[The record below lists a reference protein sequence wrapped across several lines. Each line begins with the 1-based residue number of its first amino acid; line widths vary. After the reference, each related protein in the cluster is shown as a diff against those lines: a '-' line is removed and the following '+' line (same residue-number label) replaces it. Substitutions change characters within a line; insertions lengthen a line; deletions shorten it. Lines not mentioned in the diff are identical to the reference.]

1 MGGKSKTF
9 ASLIFNFLIMRYL
22 DKWNQTKES
31 VQELLNEVPDF
42 VITYRA
48 NLENFEEIEELSRDL
63 LKIEGLW
70 KKGKNFNTSEIWW
83 AVSDREPVL
92 IIDLD
97 RELINAKFM
106 LEPLVLDNYILV
118 GYGMI
123 DSDVEELTIKLD
135 EIEIYKI
142 K

>member
-1 MGGKSKTF
+1 
-9 ASLIFNFLIMRYL
+9 MRYL

-31 VQELLNEVPDF
+31 VQELLDEVPDF

-70 KKGKNFNTSEIWW
+70 KKGKNFNTTEIWW
-83 AVSDREPVL
+83 TISDREPVL

>member
-1 MGGKSKTF
+1 
-9 ASLIFNFLIMRYL
+9 MRYL

-48 NLENFEEIEELSRDL
+48 NLENFEEIEQLSRDL

-70 KKGKNFNTSEIWW
+70 KKGKNFNNSEIWW

-97 RELINAKFM
+97 RELVNAKFM

-135 EIEIYKI
+135 EIEIYKR

>member
-1 MGGKSKTF
+1 
-9 ASLIFNFLIMRYL
+9 MRYL
-22 DKWNQTKES
+22 DKWNKTKES

-42 VITYRA
+42 IITYRA

-70 KKGKNFNTSEIWW
+70 KKGKNFNTTEIWW
-83 AVSDREPVL
+83 TISDREPVL

-106 LEPLVLDNYILV
+106 LEPLVLENYILV

-135 EIEIYKI
+135 EIEIYKR

>member
-1 MGGKSKTF
+1 
-9 ASLIFNFLIMRYL
+9 MRYL

-31 VQELLNEVPDF
+31 VQELLNQVPDF
-42 VITYRA
+42 VITYRG

-63 LKIEGLW
+63 LKVDGLW
-70 KKGKNFNTSEIWW
+70 KKGSTFNTSEIWW

-135 EIEIYKI
+135 EIEIYKR

>member
-1 MGGKSKTF
+1 
-9 ASLIFNFLIMRYL
+9 MRYL

-42 VITYRA
+42 IITYRA
-48 NLENFEEIEELSRDL
+48 NLENFEEIDELSRDL

-135 EIEIYKI
+135 EIEIYKR

>member
-1 MGGKSKTF
+1 
-9 ASLIFNFLIMRYL
+9 MRYL

-42 VITYRA
+42 IITYRA

-63 LKIEGLW
+63 LKIEGIW

-83 AVSDREPVL
+83 VVSDREPVL

-97 RELINAKFM
+97 RELVNAKFM